1 MIYLDNAATT
11 HPKPKSVITAVNNAM
26 QNLSFNPGRGG
37 YSAAD
42 RTAEAVFECRKKL
55 GEMFACP
62 PDRVVFT
69 QNCTLALNFC
79 IKGLLKKGDHVITSS
94 LEHNAVMRP
103 LYSMRSL
110 GVEVDIAQ
118 VIFGDSEATAR
129 SFERLIRPNTRAI
142 ICTHASNVTGTVLPI
157 EKIGRICKEKGI
169 IFIVDAAQTAGVLPI
184 NMEEMCIDYLCIAAH
199 KGLYAPTGAG
209 ALLIRGE
216 CPTPIIEGGTGTSSL
231 MLTQPDELPERLESG
246 TLPIVS
252 IVGISA
258 GVDFV
263 RSRGIDNIYSHE
275 IALTVRAFKELGNI
289 GGIRLYSNPPERY
302 FSAPVLAFNIIG
314 SNSEE
319 VGRLLAERGIAVRAG
334 LHCAPS
340 AHKHIGTLDTGAVR
354 IAPSYFTRS
363 EDIDN
368 LLRAVQS
375 IAQKTALINRQKSF
389 SGY

>member
-26 QNLSFNPGRGG
+26 QNLTFNPGRGG

-42 RTAEAVFECRKKL
+42 KTAEAVFECRKKL
-55 GEMFACP
+55 GEMFVCP

-103 LYSMRSL
+103 LYSVRKL

-157 EKIGRICKEKGI
+157 EKIGRICREKGI
-169 IFIVDAAQTAGVLPI
+169 IFIVDAAQTAGVMPI

-216 CPTPIIEGGTGTSSL
+216 CPAPIIEGGTGTSSL
-231 MLTQPDELPERLESG
+231 MLAQPDELPERLESG
-246 TLPIVS
+246 TLPIVT

-258 GVDFV
+258 GADFV